1 MRIAMLSC
9 NTGEG
14 HNSTAK
20 AICEVLENRGVEC
33 QIIDALSFLSPKFSQ
48 FVCNWHVRLYKYTP
62 KLWDVGYRVCENIN
76 QRVDD
81 RSMATLLSL
90 GKEKLQVFLEEGQFD
105 AIICPHVFSA
115 LMVTEL
121 RKSQRCNIPCYFV
134 ATDYSCC
141 PYVDQCDMDGF
152 FIPARELTE
161 EFVQYGIPADKLIP
175 SGIPV
180 RQEFYHRGDREAARA
195 ALGLTEYD
203 LVAILMC
210 GSMGVGPIQ
219 KIAMEL
225 PDRLPDNSLLVVMCA
240 KNEKL
245 LAAMEKIQDPRLRV
259 LGYCNQVPEY
269 MDAADFL
276 ISKPGGL
283 SSTEAANKRIP
294 MVLHNSVGGV
304 ENPNFQFFLEHGYA
318 CGDEDADRV
327 LDLAVELAYDAD
339 HRKKISEAL
348 EAGFRC
354 NSAEEIADTV
364 MAAVERSKGE

>member
-20 AICEVLENRGVEC
+20 AICEVLKSRGVEY
-33 QIIDALSFLSPKFSQ
+33 QIIDALSFLSPRFSK

-76 QRVDD
+76 QHMDD
-81 RSMATLLSL
+81 RSMAALLSL
-90 GKEKLQVFLEEGQFD
+90 GKDKLQTFLEQGHFD
-105 AIICPHVFSA
+105 GIICPHVFSA

-121 RKSQRCNIPCYFV
+121 RKLNRCSLPCYFV
-134 ATDYSCC
+134 STDYSCM
-141 PYVDQCDMDGF
+141 PYLDQCDMDGV
-152 FIPARELTE
+152 FIPTRELTE
-161 EFVQYGIPADKLIP
+161 EFVQCGVPADKLIP

-203 LVAILMC
+203 LVAIVMC

-219 KIAMEL
+219 KIATGL

-240 KNEKL
+240 KNKKL
-245 LAAMEKIQDPRLRV
+245 LAAMEKIQDPRIRA

-269 MDAADFL
+269 MDAADL
-276 ISKPGGL
+276 MISKPGGL
-283 SSTEAANKRIP
+283 SSTEAANKRLP

-304 ENPNFQFFLEHGYA
+304 ENPNFRLFLERGYA
-318 CGDEDADRV
+318 CGDENADRV

-339 HRKKISEAL
+339 RRKKIAANL
-348 EAGFRC
+348 EAAFCC
-354 NSAEEIADTV
+354 NSAEIIADTV
-364 MAAVERSKGE
+364 MEAIERRKGA

>member
-33 QIIDALSFLSPKFSQ
+33 RIMDALSFLSPKFSQ

-62 KLWDVGYRVCENIN
+62 KIWDVGYRVCESLN
-76 QRVDD
+76 QRVGDH
-81 RSMATLLSL
+81 SIANLLSL
-90 GKEKLQVFLEEGQFD
+90 GKDKLQVFLDEGQFD
-105 AIICPHVFSA
+105 AVVCPHVFSA

-121 RKSQRCNIPCYFV
+121 RKLQRCSIPCYFV
-134 ATDYSCC
+134 STDYTCV
-141 PYVDQCDMDGF
+141 PYLDQCDMDGF
-152 FIPARELTE
+152 FIPAPELTE
-161 EFVQYGIPADKLIP
+161 EFVHYGIPADKLIP

-195 ALGLTEYD
+195 ALGLAEYD

-219 KIAMEL
+219 KIAMQL
-225 PDRLPDNSLLVVMCA
+225 PDRLPDNSLLVVMCG

-245 LAAMEKIQDPRLRV
+245 LSAMEQIQDPRLRV
-259 LGYCNQVPEY
+259 LGYCNRVSDY
-269 MDAADFL
+269 MDAADL
-276 ISKPGGL
+276 IISKPGGL
-283 SSTEAANKRIP
+283 SSTEAANKRVP

-304 ENPNFQFFLEHGYA
+304 ENPNFRFFLEHGYA

-327 LDLAVELAYDAD
+327 LDLAAELAYDAD
-339 HRKKISEAL
+339 RRGEMSAAL
-348 EAGFRC
+348 EAGFCR

-364 MAAVERSKGE
+364 IAAAGRSRGA